1 MGAPHNWLK
10 AAIEEATD
18 GGSGGYAVTAWPVEM
33 TGGGDPPYVVY
44 TRTATIRE
52 LLLDDTLDDIPTLDS
67 LPPVATFTVTVYADS
82 YVQAWQIADA
92 VVAAVHKFKGSAH
105 GETIEKC
112 LVVDVAD
119 GDSGFLEGRE
129 QPTFTVE
136 LTVEIT
142 YQE

>member
-1 MGAPHNWLK
+1 
-10 AAIEEATD
+10 
-18 GGSGGYAVTAWPVEM
+18 M

-44 TRTATIRE
+44 TRTATSRE
-52 LLLDDTLDDIPTLDS
+52 LLLPDALDDIPTIDN

-82 YVQAWQIADA
+82 YVQAWEIADA
-92 VVAAVHKFKGSAH
+92 ITAAVHKFAGTAH
-105 GETIEKC
+105 GETIQTA
-112 LVVDVAD
+112 LVTDVAD